1 MKIPFIGGQSKRR
14 SVNQSAQQTVNL
26 YLEID
31 SAEKDTNAAL
41 YMVPG
46 KRLFA
51 SVGSGPIR
59 GMLAWKGWVIVV
71 SGAEVYRMESDGTS
85 TLLGSVHA
93 SVGMVSMAAGS
104 SAVVIVDNGPAWSTD
119 GVTLSAIN
127 DADYLGSNTVT
138 YQDGY
143 FVFHQP
149 ETRTL
154 FITSGLDALTVD
166 GLDFAQAKS
175 GVDPIV
181 AVISDH
187 QEVWILCQSRAE
199 IWYDSGASDF
209 PFARRDGAMLEA
221 GCIAPMS
228 VVKIDNSIMWLG
240 RTRDGGGVVYRAG
253 QYTPAIISNRGIESE
268 IAGYDLESATAFA
281 YQQNGHVFYCL
292 SFDEKTYVYDA
303 SIADPDIAWHV
314 RSTYNRGRDR
324 ASCHAYAF
332 GVNLVGDN
340 AGNQVM
346 VLDLETYD
354 DLGEPIVWE
363 RTGQRIISDS
373 KRVLFRQF
381 VANIERGVGIESGQ
395 GIAPKMY
402 LDWSDDGGHTWS
414 MKRELSMG
422 AMGVRYG
429 QIAATRLGQSR
440 DRVFRLSGS
449 DPVKTVIL
457 GAYVEAQTAA
467 H

>member
-31 SAEKDTNAAL
+31 NAEKDTSAAL

-51 SVGSGPIR
+51 SVGDGPIR
-59 GMLAWKGWVIVV
+59 GMIAWGDSVIVV
-71 SGAEVYRMESDGTS
+71 SDDDVYRLDSDGTAALIGTITS
-85 TLLGSVHA
+85 SGN
-93 SVGMVSMAAGS
+93 MISMAAGS
-104 SAVVIVDNGPAWSTD
+104 SVVVIVDNGPAWSTD
-119 GVTLSAIN
+119 GATVSPISSPN
-127 DADYLGSNTVT
+127 YLWSRTVA

-143 FVFHQP
+143 FIFHQP
-149 ETRTL
+149 DTRTF
-154 FITSGLDALTVD
+154 FITSGLDSLNID
-166 GLDFAQAKS
+166 GLDFAQSES
-175 GVDPIV
+175 GFDPIV

-187 QEVWILCQSRAE
+187 QELWILCQSRAE
-199 IWYDSGASDF
+199 IWYNSGASDF
-209 PFARRDGAMLEA
+209 PFARRDGAMIEA

-228 VVKIDNSIMWLG
+228 VAKIDNSIMWLG
-240 RTRDGGGVVYRAG
+240 RTRDGGGVVYRAD

-268 IAGYDLESATAFA
+268 IAGYDLSTATAFA

-303 SIADPDIAWHV
+303 SIADPALAWHV

-332 GVNLVGDN
+332 GLNLVGDN
-340 AGNQVM
+340 AGNQVA

-363 RTGQRIISDS
+363 RIGQRIISDS

-381 VANIERGVGIESGQ
+381 VANIERGVGVETGQ
-395 GIAPKMY
+395 GVAPKMY

-414 MKRELSMG
+414 MRRELSMG

>member
-31 SAEKDTNAAL
+31 KAEKDTSAAL

-46 KRLFA
+46 KRMFA
-51 SVGSGPIR
+51 SVGDGPIR
-59 GMLAWKGWVIVV
+59 GMIAWGDSVIVV
-71 SGAEVYRMESDGTS
+71 SDDEVYRLDYAGTS
-85 TLLGSVHA
+85 TLIGTITSSGS
-93 SVGMVSMAAGS
+93 MVSMAAGS

-119 GVTLSAIN
+119 GATVSAISSPN
-127 DADYLGSNTVT
+127 YLGSKTVA

-143 FVFHQP
+143 FIFHQP
-149 ETRTL
+149 NTRTF
-154 FITSGLDALTVD
+154 FITNGLDSLAID
-166 GLDFAQAKS
+166 GLDFAQSES
-175 GVDPIV
+175 GFDPIV
-181 AVISDH
+181 SVISDH
-187 QEVWILCQSRAE
+187 QELWLLCQSRAE
-199 IWYDSGASDF
+199 IWYNSGASDF

-240 RTRDGGGVVYRAG
+240 RTRDGGGVVYRAE

-268 IAGYDLESATAFA
+268 IAGYDLSSATAFA

-292 SFDEKTYVYDA
+292 SFDEKTFVYDA
-303 SIADPDIAWHV
+303 SISDPDLAWHV

-332 GVNLVGDN
+332 GFNLVGDN
-340 AGNQVM
+340 AGNQVAA
-346 VLDLETYD
+346 LDMETYD

-381 VANIERGVGIESGQ
+381 VANIERGVGTETGQ
-395 GIAPKMY
+395 GAAPKMY

>member
-31 SAEKDTNAAL
+31 SAEKDTSAAM

-51 SVGSGPIR
+51 SVGDGPIR
-59 GMLAWKGWVIVV
+59 GMIAWGEIVIVV
-71 SGAEVYRMESDGTS
+71 SDDDVYRLDSGGTA
-85 TLLGSVHA
+85 TLIGTITS
-93 SVGMVSMAAGS
+93 SGEMVSMAAGS
-104 SAVVIVDNGPAWSTD
+104 SAIVIADNGPAWSTD
-119 GVTLSAIN
+119 GFTVSSIS

-143 FVFHQP
+143 FIFHQAD
-149 ETRTL
+149 TRTL
-154 FITSGLDALTVD
+154 FITSGLDSLSID
-166 GLDFAQAKS
+166 GLDFAQSES
-175 GVDPIV
+175 GFDPIV

-187 QEVWILCQSRAE
+187 QELWILCQSRAE
-199 IWYDSGASDF
+199 VWYNSGASDF
-209 PFARRDGAMLEA
+209 PFARRDGAMIEA
-221 GCIAPMS
+221 GYIAPMS
-228 VVKIDNSIMWLG
+228 VAQIDNSIIWLG
-240 RTRDGGGVVYRAG
+240 RTRNGGGVVYRAD
-253 QYTPAIISNRGIESE
+253 QYTPTIISNRGIESE
-268 IAGYDLESATAFA
+268 MSGYDLSSATAFA
-281 YQQNGHVFYCL
+281 YQQDGHVFYCL
-292 SFDEKTYVYDA
+292 SFAEKTFVYDA

-324 ASCHAYAF
+324 AACHAYAF
-332 GVNLVGDN
+332 GLNLVGDN

-373 KRVLFRQF
+373 KRILFRQF
-381 VANIERGVGIESGQ
+381 VANIERGVGVETGQ
-395 GIAPKMY
+395 GVAPKMY

-414 MKRELSMG
+414 MRRELSMG

-457 GAYVEAQTAA
+457 GAYVDAQTAA

>member
-31 SAEKDTNAAL
+31 SAEKDTSAAL

-51 SVGSGPIR
+51 SVGDGPIR
-59 GMLAWKGWVIVV
+59 GMIAWGEIVIVV
-71 SGAEVYRMESDGTS
+71 SDDDVYRLDSGGTA
-85 TLLGSVHA
+85 TLIGTITS
-93 SVGMVSMAAGS
+93 SGEMVSMAAGS
-104 SAVVIVDNGPAWSTD
+104 SAIVIADNGPAWSTD
-119 GVTLSAIN
+119 GFTVSQIS

-143 FVFHQP
+143 FIFHQP
-149 ETRTL
+149 NTRTF
-154 FITSGLDALTVD
+154 FITNGLDSLSID
-166 GLDFAQAKS
+166 GLDFAQSES
-175 GVDPIV
+175 GFDPIV
-181 AVISDH
+181 SVISDH
-187 QEVWILCQSRAE
+187 QELWILCQSRAE
-199 IWYDSGASDF
+199 IWYNSGASDF
-209 PFARRDGAMLEA
+209 PFARRDGAMIEA

-228 VVKIDNSIMWLG
+228 VAQIDNSIIWLG
-240 RTRDGGGVVYRAG
+240 RTRNGGGVVYRAD
-253 QYTPAIISNRGIESE
+253 QYTPTIISNRGIESE
-268 IAGYDLESATAFA
+268 MAGYDLSSATAFA
-281 YQQNGHVFYCL
+281 YQQDGHVFYCL
-292 SFDEKTYVYDA
+292 SFAEKTFVYDA
-303 SIADPDIAWHV
+303 SIADPGLAWHV

-324 ASCHAYAF
+324 AACHAYAF
-332 GVNLVGDN
+332 GLNLVGDS

-354 DLGEPIVWE
+354 DLGDPIVWE

-373 KRVLFRQF
+373 KRILFRQF

-422 AMGVRYG
+422 AMGVRSG
-429 QIAATRLGQSR
+429 QIAATRLGCSR

-457 GAYVEAQTAA
+457 GAYVDAQTAA

>member
-31 SAEKDTNAAL
+31 GAEKDTNAAL

-51 SVGSGPIR
+51 SVGDGPIR
-59 GMLAWKGWVIVV
+59 GMIAWGGSIIVV
-71 SGAEVYRMESDGTS
+71 SDDDVYRLDSNGTS
-85 TLLGSVHA
+85 TLIGTITS
-93 SVGMVSMAAGS
+93 SGNMVSMAAGS

-119 GVTLSAIN
+119 GATVSPIN
-127 DADYLGSNTVT
+127 DPDYLGSKTVA

-143 FVFHQP
+143 FIFHQP
-149 ETRTL
+149 NTRTF
-154 FITSGLDALTVD
+154 FITNGLDSLSID
-166 GLDFAQAKS
+166 GLDFAQSES
-175 GVDPIV
+175 GFDPIV
-181 AVISDH
+181 SVISDH
-187 QEVWILCQSRAE
+187 QELWILCQSRAE
-199 IWYDSGASDF
+199 IWYNSGASDF

-240 RTRDGGGVVYRAG
+240 RTRDGGGVVYRAD

-268 IAGYDLESATAFA
+268 IAGYDLSTATAFA

-303 SIADPDIAWHV
+303 SIADPDLAWHV

-324 ASCHAYAF
+324 AACHAYAF
-332 GVNLVGDN
+332 GLNLVGDN
-340 AGNQVM
+340 AGNQIA

-373 KRVLFRQF
+373 KRILFRQF
-381 VANIERGVGIESGQ
+381 VANIERGVGTETGH
-395 GIAPKMY
+395 GVAPKMY

-422 AMGVRYG
+422 AMGVRFG

>member
-31 SAEKDTNAAL
+31 NAEKDTAAAL

-46 KRLFA
+46 KRLFS
-51 SVGSGPIR
+51 SVGDGPIR
-59 GMLAWKGWVIVV
+59 GMISWGEIVIVV
-71 SGAEVYRMESDGTS
+71 SDDDVYRLDSGGTA
-85 TLLGSVHA
+85 TLIGAITS
-93 SVGMVSMAAGS
+93 SGEMVSMAAGS

-119 GVTLSAIN
+119 GFTVSQIS

-143 FVFHQP
+143 FIFHQP
-149 ETRTL
+149 NTRTF
-154 FITSGLDALTVD
+154 FITNGLDSLSID
-166 GLDFAQAKS
+166 GLDFAQSES
-175 GVDPIV
+175 GFDPIV
-181 AVISDH
+181 SVISDH
-187 QEVWILCQSRAE
+187 QELWILCQSRAE
-199 IWYDSGASDF
+199 IWYNSGASDF
-209 PFARRDGAMLEA
+209 PFARRDGAMIEA

-228 VVKIDNSIMWLG
+228 VTKIDNSIMWLG
-240 RTRDGGGVVYRAG
+240 RTRDGGGVVYRAD

-268 IAGYDLESATAFA
+268 IAGYDLSSATAFA

-292 SFDEKTYVYDA
+292 SFAEKTYVYDA
-303 SIADPDIAWHV
+303 SIADPDLAWHV

-324 ASCHAYAF
+324 AACHAYAF
-332 GVNLVGDN
+332 GLNLVGDS

-373 KRVLFRQF
+373 KRILFRQF
-381 VANIERGVGIESGQ
+381 VANIERGVGVETGQ
-395 GIAPKMY
+395 GVAPKMY

-414 MKRELSMG
+414 MRRELSMG
-422 AMGVRYG
+422 AMGVRSG

-457 GAYVEAQTAA
+457 GAYVDAQTAA